1 MSITYLE
8 AIREAQ
14 SVALKKMMKS
24 LFMAKI
30 LVFLGEHLNQPKG
43 CTMSSPTEY

>member
-14 SVALKKMMKS
+14 SVALQKNDEV
-24 LFMAKI
+24 FI
-30 LVFLGEHLNQPKG
+30 YGQDIGFLGEHLNQPKG
-43 CTMSSPTEY
+43 CTISSLTEY